1 MYLSLLPRR
10 SMRVIAI
17 IVIVLSLLDILVGR
31 N

>member
-17 IVIVLSLLDILVGR
+17 IVLSLLDILVGR